1 MELLSTVVQSLLDLG
16 AAIFVPI
23 IIILAGL
30 IVKMKLKDAISAGL
44 TLGVAFTGMTML
56 INFMTGAITPAAEAM
71 LKNVGISLPIIDGDA
86 ISAGLTLGVAFTGMT
101 MLINFMTGAIT
112 PAAEAMLKNVGI
124 SLPIIDGGWTTM
136 STISW
141 SWPYAF
147 LMFPLMITGAI
158 TPAAEAMLK
167 NVGIS
172 LPIIDGGWTTMST
185 ISWSWPYA
193 FLMFP
198 LMILINIVMLVL
210 KKTNT
215 FNADLW
221 NVWGK
226 IFTAVGVVA
235 ITGSVPLAFL
245 VAAIQIIFELKTA
258 DVHQK
263 RIEELSGIP
272 GVTCTHKMVLFGALM
287 YPVDVLLRKIPVFN
301 KKFDAA
307 ALKDKVGIFAEN
319 HVLGFILGIVFGL
332 MAGYDVSKT
341 LTLAIQCATAL
352 TLFPV
357 ITKYFMQALSPIS
370 EAVSDYMNKRFEGRT
385 LLVGLDWPFLGGSN
399 EIWLAVIWA
408 VMQAL
413 SPISEAVSDYMNKR
427 FEGRTLL
434 VGLDWP
440 FLGGSNEIWLAVIWA
455 VPVTLL
461 CALFL
466 PGNEILPFAGIINLA
481 LAVPA
486 YLVTK
491 GNLPRMLILCTLGVP
506 AFLWVGTAFAP
517 FITDLANATG
527 AVALQAGEMI
537 SNSSIDAP
545 VFTYAISQVFDIIN
559 GNWIP
564 LVVLVVWGVCYV
576 FYYRE
581 LKKENQQAEAE
592 TVQNNLGE

>member
-71 LKNVGISLPIIDGDA
+71 LKNVGISLPIIDG
-86 ISAGLTLGVAFTGMT
+86 
-101 MLINFMTGAIT
+101 
-112 PAAEAMLKNVGI
+112 
-124 SLPIIDGGWTTM
+124 
-136 STISW
+136 
-141 SWPYAF
+141 
-147 LMFPLMITGAI
+147 
-158 TPAAEAMLK
+158 
-167 NVGIS
+167 
-172 LPIIDGGWTTMST
+172 GWTTMST

-198 LMILINIVMLVL
+198 LMILINIIMLVL

-235 ITGSVPLAFL
+235 ITGSILLAFL

-357 ITKYFMQALSPIS
+357 ITKYF
-370 EAVSDYMNKRFEGRT
+370 
-385 LLVGLDWPFLGGSN
+385 
-399 EIWLAVIWA
+399 
-408 VMQAL
+408 MQAL

>member
-56 INFMTGAITPAAEAM
+56 INFMT
-71 LKNVGISLPIIDGDA
+71 D
-86 ISAGLTLGVAFTGMT
+86 
-101 MLINFMTGAIT
+101 
-112 PAAEAMLKNVGI
+112 
-124 SLPIIDGGWTTM
+124 
-136 STISW
+136 
-141 SWPYAF
+141 
-147 LMFPLMITGAI
+147 AI

-198 LMILINIVMLVL
+198 LMILINIIMLVL

-235 ITGSVPLAFL
+235 ITGSIPLAFL

-357 ITKYFMQALSPIS
+357 ITKYF
-370 EAVSDYMNKRFEGRT
+370 
-385 LLVGLDWPFLGGSN
+385 
-399 EIWLAVIWA
+399 
-408 VMQAL
+408 MQAL

>member
-56 INFMTGAITPAAEAM
+56 INFM
-71 LKNVGISLPIIDGDA
+71 
-86 ISAGLTLGVAFTGMT
+86 
-101 MLINFMTGAIT
+101 
-112 PAAEAMLKNVGI
+112 
-124 SLPIIDGGWTTM
+124 
-136 STISW
+136 
-141 SWPYAF
+141 
-147 LMFPLMITGAI
+147 TGAI

-408 VMQAL
+408 V
-413 SPISEAVSDYMNKR
+413 
-427 FEGRTLL
+427 
-434 VGLDWP
+434 
-440 FLGGSNEIWLAVIWA
+440 
-455 VPVTLL
+455 PVTLL

-481 LAVPA
+481 LAVPV